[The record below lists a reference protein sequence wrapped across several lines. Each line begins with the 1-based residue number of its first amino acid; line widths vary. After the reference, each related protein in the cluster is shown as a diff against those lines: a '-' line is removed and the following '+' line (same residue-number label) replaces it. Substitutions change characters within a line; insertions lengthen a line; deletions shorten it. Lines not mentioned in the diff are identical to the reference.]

1 MQKLTEDAIAKL
13 KPKRNPPDHEKR
25 PDEIV
30 DGYLWDPTLP
40 GFGVRAHPSGM
51 KSYVVKYSLP
61 DGGQRKMSLG
71 TAQKG
76 MLAESRKAAAN
87 ILLQARQGQ
96 DFVGQKRAAQEAA
109 KVKDKRD
116 LPLAGHV
123 DRFLSQKE
131 KVVKPSTHREL
142 VRHLKVALAPLH
154 DRRPEDIKRADL
166 MPIINGLVAEGKR
179 IAADRTKTS
188 FVQFFNDLVEL
199 ELCNGNPASGIK
211 RKAVVDGDGVRARWL
226 TMDELTTVWRATG
239 DDSDYAR
246 ILRLLALTGCRR
258 EEIGGLRWDEINFDK
273 RQFLLIA
280 KTGRTKKRDRLVF
293 LSEPAMAIL
302 QDTAPRP
309 RHAHVFG
316 QRAGHGYS
324 GWSKAKI
331 SLDKRMGNSLAPW
344 VLHDFR
350 RTFETNASMMEL
362 ADDKIIH
369 AATGHWGKVKTG
381 VQKHYNLNEYEP
393 QRRKLMT
400 DWASAVLAHAG
411 K

>member
-1 MQKLTEDAIAKL
+1 MQKLTENAISKLAVPPGERDA
-13 KPKRNPPDHEKR
+13 
-25 PDEIV
+25 
-30 DGYLWDPTLP
+30 YLWDGSLP
-40 GFGVRAHPSGM
+40 GFGVRVFASGA
-51 KSYVVKYSLP
+51 KSYIVKYALP
-61 DGGQRKMSLG
+61 DKRQRKMSLG
-71 TAQKG
+71 TVQTG
-76 MLAESRKAAAN
+76 MLAEARKAAAN

-109 KVKDKRD
+109 KVRDKRET
-116 LPLAGHV
+116 PLAGHV
-123 DRFLSQKE
+123 DRFLAQKAR
-131 KVVKPSTHREL
+131 VVKPSTYREL
-142 VRHLKVALAPLH
+142 ERHLKVALAPLH
-154 DRRPEDIKRADL
+154 DRRPEEIKRADL

-179 IAADRTKTS
+179 VAADRTKTS
-188 FVQFFNDLVEL
+188 FVQFFNDLVEH

-211 RKAVVDGDGVRARWL
+211 RKSIEGDGQRTRWL
-226 TMDELTTVWRATG
+226 TMDELVEVWLAAD

-302 QDTAPRP
+302 QDIAPRP

-316 QRAGHGYS
+316 QRAGHGFS

-331 SLDKRMGNSLAPW
+331 SLDKRMGNSLAGW

-362 ADDKIIH
+362 ADDKIVH
-369 AATGHWGKVKTG
+369 AATGHWGRVKTG

-400 DWASAVLAHAG
+400 AWATAVLSAVNERS
-411 K
+411 